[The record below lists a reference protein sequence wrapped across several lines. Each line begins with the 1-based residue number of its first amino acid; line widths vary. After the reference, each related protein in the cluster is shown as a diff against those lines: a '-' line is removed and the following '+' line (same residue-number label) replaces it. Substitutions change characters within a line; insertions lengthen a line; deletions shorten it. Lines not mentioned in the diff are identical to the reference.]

1 MLRGL
6 LEQRLL
12 TEKTSWRRYGLNTC
26 ASLAGWPEPG
36 GAAAAPDS
44 AGAGGR
50 DQDAAGG
57 AEGKG
62 DGGREAGARRGLRGS
77 KLERARRMAAPQVR
91 TGARCY
97 RCGFGG
103 RAVNPLSFSSQ
114 GLCQFKPDANDCH
127 AKPTAGH

>member
-1 MLRGL
+1 MTDFRPSPHCRELLLQENKVLRGL

-36 GAAAAPDS
+36 GATAAPDS

-62 DGGREAGARRGLRGS
+62 DGGREVGARRGLRGS

-91 TGARCY
+91 TATRGT
-97 RCGFGG
+97 
-103 RAVNPLSFSSQ
+103 LSPP
-114 GLCQFKPDANDCH
+114 GV
-127 AKPTAGH
+127 